1 MNQPLPKFNAIQFWL
16 YSCAFMV
23 FAMAVIGAIT
33 RLTDSGLSMVEW
45 KPLIGAL
52 PPLNDAEWQRVYD
65 LYKQSPEFEHKHF
78 WMELHDFKQ
87 IFFWEWFHRLWGRLI
102 GLVFALPLCFFWLS
116 KKVPEGWGLKLV
128 GLFVLGGA
136 QGVMGW
142 VMVKSGLV
150 DRPSVSHF
158 RLAAHLSL
166 AALIF
171 CLLIVAARCIGTD
184 KTQTTPFERA
194 PFDRFAFAGIA
205 CVFLTLI
212 WGAFVAGL
220 DAGKIYNHF
229 PMMSPESWLPQ
240 ENVFDPLNNHG
251 WVQFTHRVLA
261 LITTCVVGLYV
272 YKRRAIGV
280 GAALFAQIG
289 LGIATILSAAALHPA
304 AAHQAGA
311 FILMATLALR
321 LYKRPNSAQGG

>member
-1 MNQPLPKFNAIQFWL
+1 MHQQSHKFNAVQFWL

-33 RLTDSGLSMVEW
+33 RLTESGLSIVEW

-52 PPLNDAEWQRVYD
+52 PPLNETEWQRVYD

-78 WMELHDFKQ
+78 WMSLHDFKQ
-87 IFFWEWFHRLWGRLI
+87 IFFWEWFHRLWGRFI
-102 GLVFALPLCFFWLS
+102 GLVFALPLCYFWFS
-116 KKVPEGWGLKLV
+116 KQVPQGWGLKLL
-128 GLFVLGGA
+128 GLFVLGAA

-171 CLLIVAARCIGTD
+171 CLLILAARQIAQD
-184 KTQTTPFERA
+184 HTQRYR
-194 PFDRFAFAGIA
+194 FDRLAFAGLA
-205 CVFLTLI
+205 CVFMTLI

-229 PMMSPESWLPQ
+229 PMMSPDSWLPQ
-240 ENVFDPLNNHG
+240 ENVFDLLRNHG

-261 LITTCVVGLYV
+261 LISTCVVGLYA
-272 YKRRAIGV
+272 YKHKSYGV
-280 GAALFAQIG
+280 GAALIAQIG
-289 LGIATILSAAALHPA
+289 LGIATILSAAAIHPA
-304 AAHQAGA
+304 ATHQAGA
-311 FILMATLALR
+311 FILMATLVLHV
-321 LYKRPNSAQGG
+321 YKEQGCHDR

>member
-1 MNQPLPKFNAIQFWL
+1 MNPSSHKYSTMQIWL
-16 YSCAFMV
+16 YGCAFMV

-52 PPLNDAEWQRVYD
+52 PPLNEAEWLRVYE

-78 WMELHDFKQ
+78 WMNLHDFKQ
-87 IFFWEWFHRLWGRLI
+87 IFFWEWFHRLWGRMI
-102 GLVFALPLCFFWLS
+102 GLVFALPLCYFWLT
-116 KKVPEGWGLKLV
+116 KKIPQGWGLKLL
-128 GLFVLGGA
+128 GLLLLGGA

-142 VMVKSGLV
+142 IMVKSGLV

-171 CLLIVAARCIGTD
+171 CLLILAARRIDID
-184 KTQTTPFERA
+184 KDNEAR
-194 PFDRFAFAGIA
+194 FDRFAFAGLV
-205 CVFLTLI
+205 CVFITLI

-240 ENVFDPLNNHG
+240 EARFDPLRNHG

-261 LITTCVVGLYV
+261 LLTTCVLGVYV
-272 YKRRAIGV
+272 YKRKAFGV
-280 GAALFAQIG
+280 GAALIAQIG
-289 LGIATILSAAALHPA
+289 LGVATILSAAALHPA
-304 AAHQAGA
+304 TAHQAGA
-311 FILMATLALR
+311 FILMATLVVN
-321 LYKRPNSAQGG
+321 LYKKPASAK